1 MLYTCPTRPCCPWSP
16 PGERGQEPSHRHQL
30 SETFARVYSIIIPV
44 DNLPRGQSWTRHG
57 DLAYLDIEVF
67 WTRTSFE
74 VLFDK
79 KFRLCGSVPMTWP
92 IRDWSYVYV
101 LFQQG
106 ENLSRKN
113 VQVSERLL
121 LVKSKLQIYLHHRA
135 HTALVM
141 CALSNVAMPAKH
153 GSVASTAFAIRRHAF
168 HACLLAF
175 G

>member
-1 MLYTCPTRPCCPWSP
+1 MVA
-16 PGERGQEPSHRHQL
+16 PSVLPFLLVGVGSHPSVYV
-30 SETFARVYSIIIPV
+30 SEDRTWVKVKNLFQQQPEAIFGCSRASRRSIIIPV

-79 KFRLCGSVPMTWP
+79 KFRLCSSVPMTWP

-101 LFQQG
+101 LFQG

-121 LVKSKLQIYLHHRA
+121 LVK
-135 HTALVM
+135 TANLPAPP
-141 CALSNVAMPAKH
+141 CAYCTCNVCA
-153 GSVASTAFAIRRHAF
+153 VQCCN
-168 HACLLAF
+168 ACQAWF
-175 G
+175 